1 MGLDYPVTVYLA
13 DAQRTGTKSVSRL
26 RIPGQTGE
34 SIVVGDLGTIEETR
48 EPARYLRVDRKDA
61 LRIRLEHN
69 AAPADLGR
77 LKKQFPDLGTEQASF
92 LKEQQSRI
100 LVTFG
105 IAIVLLYLFL
115 AAQFESFSEPL
126 ILLVS
131 IPVSLSGIGLGLLVA
146 GQSLNAQS
154 VLGIL
159 VLFGLVIN
167 NAIILRDSMQSAS
180 KGGRVDAGIVLTSA
194 VKRIRPILIT
204 TMTTLLALLPMAAAL
219 FGGSPQ
225 QSLAV
230 AVVGGLFSSTV
241 MTLWLIPSLSIIKK
255 R

>member
-1 MGLDYPVTVYLA
+1 M
-13 DAQRTGTKSVSRL
+13 
-26 RIPGQTGE
+26 
-34 SIVVGDLGTIEETR
+34 
-48 EPARYLRVDRKDA
+48 
-61 LRIRLEHN
+61 
-69 AAPADLGR
+69 
-77 LKKQFPDLGTEQASF
+77 
-92 LKEQQSRI
+92 
-100 LVTFG
+100 
-105 IAIVLLYLFL
+105 
-115 AAQFESFSEPL
+115 
-126 ILLVS
+126 
-131 IPVSLSGIGLGLLVA
+131 SLSGIGLGLLVA

-159 VLFGLVIN
+159 VLFGLVVN

-180 KGGRVDAGIVLTSA
+180 KGRKLDGGIVLTSA

-204 TMTTLLALLPMAAAL
+204 TMTTLLALLPLAAAL

-241 MTLWLIPSLSIIKK
+241 MTLWLIPSLSILKK